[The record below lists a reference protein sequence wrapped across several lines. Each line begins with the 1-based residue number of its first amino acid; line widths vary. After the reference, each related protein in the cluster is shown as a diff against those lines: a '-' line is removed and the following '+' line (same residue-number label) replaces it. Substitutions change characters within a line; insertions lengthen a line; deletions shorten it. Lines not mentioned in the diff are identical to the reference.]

1 MKKMFIALGIAF
13 VIFCAAIT
21 PNYNAYAREYRA
33 EQAKIE
39 AIENE
44 FKDQF
49 IERYG
54 EDNYRHVTNIDI
66 EVNTNYEGTED
77 ISYCVHYDGFSV
89 PCRWTIDPAEVEIA

>member
-1 MKKMFIALGIAF
+1 MKKIIAVLGIAF
-13 VIFCAAIT
+13 IIFCAAIT

-54 EDNYRHVTNIDI
+54 EDNYRHVTNIDV
-66 EVNTNYEGTED
+66 EVNTNYEGTKD
-77 ISYCVHYDGFSV
+77 ISYTVHYDCFGIA
-89 PCRWTIDPAEVEIA
+89 CLWKIDPAEVEFA